1 MQPLELAL
9 SYAERGLPIFPCR
22 ARETADPD
30 TGEVYGT
37 KTPLT
42 PNGLKGATTT
52 ERIIRVWWERNPDA
66 MIGLPTGSKAG
77 FFVLDVDNKPGGA
90 NGFDWLEEME
100 AIHGAL
106 PDTARVRTPNSGLHI
121 LFNYVA
127 GTRNRGAL
135 GAGVDIRSEGG
146 YVVAAGSV
154 MGDGRRYDWVDREGN
169 VLDSMPAIT
178 DAPEWLLALV
188 MRPAPEPTRYAAPY
202 QPGQNEPY
210 VNAAVS
216 RELDTLAGTPQGAR
230 NNALNDAAYS
240 LGTLVGAGALSRG
253 EAEAALFSVASAW
266 PNHKLSLGT
275 IKRGLDAGQQ
285 HPRAI
290 PERAV
295 NDNVT
300 VDNTTLRSIQNIIN
314 SASKKPA
321 IEAAN
326 HDEKSAQLSEKN
338 TQTSDS
344 EPATSP
350 TEPAAPTP
358 ASAPE
363 EAIFATPFQWID
375 PKTLPR
381 REFAFGTHYI
391 RKYVSVTVSPG
402 GLGKT
407 SNSIVEAIS
416 MASGRAL
423 AGVKPP
429 QRLKVW
435 LFNAEDPRDEM
446 ERRIMAACLHY
457 KLSPADIEGHLF
469 LDSGRE
475 QELVVMKEDKKTG
488 VTVNVPIV
496 QAVVAN
502 IERHGIDV
510 MVVDPFVSTH
520 GVNENDNGAIDK
532 VAKLWAQIAD
542 HTNCAVDVVH
552 HLRKVS
558 DREATVEDARGAVAL
573 IGAARSVRVLNRM
586 SEDQAASV
594 GIDGADRFGYFS
606 INYGKS
612 NLTPLSHRLDWRRLE
627 SVPLGN
633 GRGLSKPQD
642 HAPVVTEWK
651 WPDSAESVED
661 VTDEQMTALAARV
674 SNTECRLHPQATTW
688 VGREVAYVM
697 GWDVSQKSI
706 QKRIKRMVDAWLE
719 DGFLAIENRRDPIK
733 RENKDFVVLGQR

>member
-1 MQPLELAL
+1 MQPLDLAL
-9 SYAERGLPIFPCR
+9 SYASAGLPIFPCR
-22 ARETADPD
+22 SRETPDPD
-30 TGEVYGT
+30 TGEIYGA

-90 NGFDWLEEME
+90 NGFDWLDEME
-100 AIHGAL
+100 AMHGAL
-106 PDTARVRTPNSGLHI
+106 PDTARVRTPNNGLHI
-121 LFNYVA
+121 LFNYVP

-154 MGDGRRYDWVDREGN
+154 MGDGRRYDWVTREGQ
-169 VLDSMPAIT
+169 VLDAMPAIA
-178 DAPEWLLALV
+178 DAPDWLLALV
-188 MRPAPEPTRYAAPY
+188 MKPAPEPYSGPSVTY
-202 QPGQNEPY
+202 QAGHNDSY

-216 RELDTLAGTPQGAR
+216 RELDALSGTPQGAR
-230 NNALNDAAYS
+230 NNALNDAAFS
-240 LGTLVGAGALSRG
+240 LGTLVGAGALARS

-285 HPRAI
+285 QPRAI
-290 PERAV
+290 PERAE
-295 NDNVT
+295 T
-300 VDNTTLRSIQNIIN
+300 PIDNTTLRSIQNIIN

-321 IEAAN
+321 MEPAN
-326 HDEKSAQLSEKN
+326 HNEETAQQSEN
-338 TQTSDS
+338 HTQTLDNK
-344 EPATSP
+344 PATSTADP
-350 TEPAAPTP
+350 DPTP
-358 ASAPE
+358 DTTAAA
-363 EAIFATPFQWID
+363 EAIFATPFKWID

-407 SNSIVEAIS
+407 SNSIVEALS

-423 AGVKPP
+423 AGVKPTS
-429 QRLKVW
+429 RLKVW

-475 QELVVMKEDKKTG
+475 QELVVMKEDKKAG

-586 SEDQAASV
+586 SEDQAATV
-594 GIDGADRFGYFS
+594 GIDSADRFGYFS

-642 HAPVVTEWK
+642 HAPVVTEWR

-661 VTDEQMTALAARV
+661 VTDEQMAALAARV

-719 DGFLAIENRRDPIK
+719 DGFLVIENRRDPIK
-733 RENKDFVVLGQR
+733 RENKDFVVLGAQK